1 VKRNAVVDGSQNNLQ
16 ISLGVSALNLKK
28 EPADCVFEAKPQMN
42 KGTEAVAKHLAV
54 MSKLAHALKLG
65 FVKILDSDS
74 EKEHLD
80 TFART
85 IHVLNLFPGCTIN
98 LYCDPS

>member
-1 VKRNAVVDGSQNNLQ
+1 
-16 ISLGVSALNLKK
+16 
-28 EPADCVFEAKPQMN
+28 MN
-42 KGTEAVAKHLAV
+42 KGTEAVAEHLAV
-54 MSKLAHALKLG
+54 MSKLARALKLG

-85 IHVLNLFPGCTIN
+85 IHVLNLVAQLVCIVIPASYLRSILTI
-98 LYCDPS
+98 LIVLAMATMSKW